1 MVLSFA
7 DLPISPGCSEALR
20 GQWSYRTLS
29 LKGQVHIYSSVLKQ
43 QSHAYMYSKRVIGRC
58 KCPVHIG
65 LNMIQ
70 RDEGLHIKVCLLC
83 AMMTHFDGNNTN
95 HFYSY
100 HFEYLRFQRAP

>member
-7 DLPISPGCSEALR
+7 DLPISPGCSEGLR
-20 GQWSYRTLS
+20 GQWSNRTLS

-43 QSHAYMYSKRVIGRC
+43 QPHAYMYNKRVIGGC
-58 KCPVHIG
+58 KCPVHSG

-70 RDEGLHIKVCLLC
+70 RDEVCLLC

-95 HFYSY
+95 HFCSY